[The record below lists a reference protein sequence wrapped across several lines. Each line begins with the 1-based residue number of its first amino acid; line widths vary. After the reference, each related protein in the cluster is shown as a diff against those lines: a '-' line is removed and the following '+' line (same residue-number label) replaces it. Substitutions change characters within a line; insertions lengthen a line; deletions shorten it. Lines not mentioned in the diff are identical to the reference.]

1 MVGVGVWVLA
11 RPAALPAPC
20 ARGAASPS
28 VAAFGDAPGL
38 LFSLS
43 NAVCYLYLPPTR
55 RYPGV
60 LLPAQRSRAKTHRA
74 EGGRVGRVGHW
85 RRSGA
90 ARLCNRQRVGSRSP
104 GSAGIGVRKSPT
116 PSLPFRSLPRGT
128 ASPLGALSGTRRGR
142 GCPAGMPSP
151 SPGRW
156 HRGAGRWA
164 APGAAALQKR
174 CPSGAAGPLM
184 WHTVTFVKPGPAEI
198 RCCF

>member
-1 MVGVGVWVLA
+1 MGLGLVGVWVWVLA

-38 LFSLS
+38 PFSLS
-43 NAVCYLYLPPTR
+43 NAVCYLYLPPAR

-104 GSAGIGVRKSPT
+104 GSAGIGVRNSPT
-116 PSLPFRSLPRGT
+116 PSLPFRSPRNGVPARGAERNSAWPWVPRGDAVPIAGT
-128 ASPLGALSGTRRGR
+128 LASRRGALGSAGSRSAAEALPLGSSR
-142 GCPAGMPSP
+142 
-151 SPGRW
+151 
-156 HRGAGRWA
+156 A
-164 APGAAALQKR
+164 ADVAHCHLR
-174 CPSGAAGPLM
+174 
-184 WHTVTFVKPGPAEI
+184 
-198 RCCF
+198 